1 MSLFLEDLTI
11 IKALNNTLMKGP
23 LPENIDSKKLVKLE
37 IDNSGLTG
45 RLPKDLEDLTS
56 MQVLFLENNSL
67 TDTIPDLDDTR
78 KLVASCLRTLQSTR
92 RLIVNKSLPLQIK
105 IIVELTINC
114 NSSKAGN
121 ILPYVWISAR
131 RCECLG

>member
-11 IKALNNTLMKGP
+11 IKASNNTLMKGP

-45 RLPKDLEDLTS
+45 RLSKDLEDLTS

-78 KLVASCLRTLQSTR
+78 KLGQSNR
-92 RLIVNKSLPLQIK
+92 SP
-105 IIVELTINC
+105 
-114 NSSKAGN
+114 
-121 ILPYVWISAR
+121 IL
-131 RCECLG
+131 L